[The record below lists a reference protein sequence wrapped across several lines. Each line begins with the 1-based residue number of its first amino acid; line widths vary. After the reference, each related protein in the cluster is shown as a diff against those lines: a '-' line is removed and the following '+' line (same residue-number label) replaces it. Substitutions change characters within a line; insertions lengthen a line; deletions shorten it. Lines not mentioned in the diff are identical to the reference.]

1 MPKRQSDDHIIEAV
15 RQHGSFGAAARAL
28 GMDRRN
34 LVRRFKRSATYE
46 DRMEADARRNDIDPG
61 VISAATETG
70 LSLESARHGWRRV
83 QREDGGFDSVFWRQS
98 PEDTEHS
105 MRAAL
110 NAMLEEIQPAKPVPV
125 PAPAN
130 AGLLNLFVLTD
141 AHIGMLAWHEET
153 DEDWDTDIA
162 ERVIVGWF
170 AEAIRR
176 APKADKAVLAEIGD
190 LLHSDSLE
198 PLTPASKNVLD
209 ADSRYPK
216 VVRLVIRIM
225 RQVIALLLEEYQSV
239 TVIVAEGNHDPSG
252 AIWCREML
260 AALYDAEPRLT
271 VDQSP
276 KAFYCVEHGR
286 TSLFFHHG
294 HQVKMGA
301 VDRVMAA
308 EFRDVYGRTDHSYAH
323 IGHLHHKGQQESQ
336 LMVVEQH
343 RTLAARDA
351 HAARHGYNAGT
362 DASCITYHDTHGE
375 VGRVT
380 ISRAMIDSRNA

>member
-1 MPKRQSDDHIIEAV
+1 
-15 RQHGSFGAAARAL
+15 
-28 GMDRRN
+28 
-34 LVRRFKRSATYE
+34 
-46 DRMEADARRNDIDPG
+46 
-61 VISAATETG
+61 
-70 LSLESARHGWRRV
+70 
-83 QREDGGFDSVFWRQS
+83 
-98 PEDTEHS
+98 
-105 MRAAL
+105 
-110 NAMLEEIQPAKPVPV
+110 
-125 PAPAN
+125 
-130 AGLLNLFVLTD
+130 
-141 AHIGMLAWHEET
+141 MLAWHEET

-276 KAFYCVEHGR
+276 KPFYCVEHGR

-380 ISRAMIDSRNA
+380 ISRAMIDSRSA